1 MIEIVGYMIDN
12 IYIKNFKSIED
23 LEIKL
28 GRVNVFI
35 GANGSGKSNI
45 LEAVA
50 MVASRNGNNVELE
63 SMAQHGI
70 RIAMPELMV
79 NSFYGKTSSKLIKV
93 KLLNGDGFGKYTMK
107 RISDD
112 SIYAPWAVDAEIS
125 VNKGLKHE
133 DFEGQYSRYV
143 IYSPSIDALR
153 GLSLLSILYPLGLHG
168 EGLDILMHQMPKDE
182 IDKVEDMAK
191 RYIPWM
197 EDLFYDTEGQMKYRG
212 YKLGRSGSN
221 LYFNDRYMQKKNNF
235 FSAEN
240 ANEGALIMLFYL
252 VLMVSKD
259 TPRFFAI
266 DNIDS
271 GLNPKLCR
279 TLMKVICELAESHDK
294 QVLITTH
301 NPAVL
306 DGLNLNDEQ
315 TKLYTVNR
323 SDSGNTFVNI
333 IKTKPTTEKKMKLSE
348 MWMNGMIGGIPNEF

>member
-1 MIEIVGYMIDN
+1 
-12 IYIKNFKSIED
+12 
-23 LEIKL
+23 
-28 GRVNVFI
+28 
-35 GANGSGKSNI
+35 
-45 LEAVA
+45 
-50 MVASRNGNNVELE
+50 
-63 SMAQHGI
+63 
-70 RIAMPELMV
+70 
-79 NSFYGKTSSKLIKV
+79 
-93 KLLNGDGFGKYTMK
+93 
-107 RISDD
+107 
-112 SIYAPWAVDAEIS
+112 
-125 VNKGLKHE
+125 
-133 DFEGQYSRYV
+133 
-143 IYSPSIDALR
+143 
-153 GLSLLSILYPLGLHG
+153 
-168 EGLDILMHQMPKDE
+168 
-182 IDKVEDMAK
+182 
-191 RYIPWM
+191 M

-221 LYFNDRYMQKKNNF
+221 LYFNDRYMKKKNNF

-279 TLMKVICELAESHDK
+279 TLMKVIGELAESHDK